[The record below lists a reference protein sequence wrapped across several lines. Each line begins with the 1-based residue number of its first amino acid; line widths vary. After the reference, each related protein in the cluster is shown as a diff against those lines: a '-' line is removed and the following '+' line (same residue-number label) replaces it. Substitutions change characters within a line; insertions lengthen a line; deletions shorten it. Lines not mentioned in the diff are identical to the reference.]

1 MLRYIDKITKLAVE
15 SLYEELD
22 TTPKPGLV
30 DRVSSG
36 AHSDMSYPLFVESIK
51 AITPYLR
58 EFAVLALGNTDTHS
72 LALSLKET
80 GKKAE
85 KAMFAATKN
94 INTHKGAIFA
104 LGMIIGAL
112 VSKNVDGVTGIKALS
127 RQIKNFALELEPLL
141 ENGTHGSLMREK
153 YGVRGAFGQALDG
166 YEKVL
171 NTTLPLFC
179 EYPLKGYSK
188 NDTNILV
195 LLKLITIL
203 DDTNVLY
210 RVGESKYKIA
220 RDKASALLDKF
231 SQETLQCLCV
241 SYKENNI
248 SFGGC
253 ADMLML
259 SIFAQKLYEKGF
271 LAVE

>member
-30 DRVSSG
+30 DKENNG
-36 AHSDMSYPLFVESIK
+36 AHADMSYPLFVESIK
-51 AITPYLR
+51 AITPYIR
-58 EFAVLALGNTDTHS
+58 EFAVLALGNGDTHS

-94 INTHKGAIFA
+94 VNTHKGAIFA
-104 LGMIIGAL
+104 LAMAIGAL
-112 VSKNVDGVTGIKALS
+112 VSKNIDGVTSIKAFS
-127 RQIKNFALELEPLL
+127 RQIKNFAAELEPLL
-141 ENGTHGSLMREK
+141 ENGTHGSQMREK
-153 YGVRGAFGQALDG
+153 YGARGAFGQALDG
-166 YEKVL
+166 YKIL

-179 EYPLKGYSK
+179 EYALKGYSK
-188 NDTNILV
+188 NDANILV
-195 LLKLITIL
+195 LLKLITML

-210 RVGESKYKIA
+210 RVGKKEYDLA
-220 RDKASALLDKF
+220 RVKASALLDNF
-231 SQETLQCLCV
+231 SDTALQCVCV
-241 SYKENNI
+241 NYNENNI